1 MNIAILG
8 AGFIGLNFTKYLINQ
23 TDIKLIVI
31 DKNDPPPFLP
41 QNFCWKKASALDS
54 SILNDYLIDIDV
66 LYYMIPQINFDLNI
80 LNNSILEFSN
90 LLDVSIKKKIKRFVF
105 MSSAAVYGNQEILPI
120 KEDAETNPISGY
132 GFYKLIFE
140 KMLYVYK
147 YQHKLEFKVIR
158 LSNPYGPGQKLYGS
172 QGIIAIMI
180 GKLLKNE
187 KIVINGD
194 GTSLRDFIY
203 IDDLCEALYLVG
215 TTHSNFDI
223 FNIGS
228 GKANSINEVINYFS
242 AILDKKIN
250 IEYTCLIRPEISK
263 SQLSLYRANKFLH
276 FKPKISLKNGIL
288 NTLKFHLNS

>member
-1 MNIAILG
+1 
-8 AGFIGLNFTKYLINQ
+8 
-23 TDIKLIVI
+23 
-31 DKNDPPPFLP
+31 
-41 QNFCWKKASALDS
+41 
-54 SILNDYLIDIDV
+54 
-66 LYYMIPQINFDLNI
+66 
-80 LNNSILEFSN
+80 
-90 LLDVSIKKKIKRFVF
+90 

-203 IDDLCEALYLVG
+203 IDDLCEEHPYL
-215 TTHSNFDI
+215 
-223 FNIGS
+223 
-228 GKANSINEVINYFS
+228 
-242 AILDKKIN
+242 
-250 IEYTCLIRPEISK
+250 IERYS
-263 SQLSLYRANKFLH
+263 
-276 FKPKISLKNGIL
+276 
-288 NTLKFHLNS
+288 LNSNKGYGAKKHIDGIKTYGITEWHRKSFGICKNY